1 MLLKENPVT
10 ELDATINTLGLN
22 PLISTRV
29 TQKVVIIRIGYQITG
44 VQYYIALMNLT
55 YNLFRQIQLKVELR
69 S

>member
-1 MLLKENPVT
+1 LLLKENPVT
-10 ELDATINTLGLN
+10 ELDATINNLGLN